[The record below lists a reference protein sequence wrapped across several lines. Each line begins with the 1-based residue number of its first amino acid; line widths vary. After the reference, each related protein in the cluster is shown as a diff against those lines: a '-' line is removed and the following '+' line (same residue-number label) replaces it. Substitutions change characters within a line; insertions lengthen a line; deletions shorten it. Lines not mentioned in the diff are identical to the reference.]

1 MVQQL
6 LSDPD
11 IPHELFVG
19 DVVKIVDVKSTTNV
33 EGIGKSGYNGT
44 FEVTS
49 IVDDLTFTHST
60 TDTDNVTRS
69 PGDFTSDMN
78 TRVQLMARYQ
88 RVDSQKNISIYRS
101 EVIQQHN
108 PGISDG
114 IYHFNI
120 LAADNRIVEE
130 FDNLKF
136 LPDIER
142 YYPQLDRDNILAN
155 PDAN

>member
-1 MVQQL
+1 
-6 LSDPD
+6 
-11 IPHELFVG
+11 
-19 DVVKIVDVKSTTNV
+19 
-33 EGIGKSGYNGT
+33 
-44 FEVTS
+44 
-49 IVDDLTFTHST
+49 
-60 TDTDNVTRS
+60 
-69 PGDFTSDMN
+69 
-78 TRVQLMARYQ
+78 MARYQ

-155 PDAN
+155 PDT